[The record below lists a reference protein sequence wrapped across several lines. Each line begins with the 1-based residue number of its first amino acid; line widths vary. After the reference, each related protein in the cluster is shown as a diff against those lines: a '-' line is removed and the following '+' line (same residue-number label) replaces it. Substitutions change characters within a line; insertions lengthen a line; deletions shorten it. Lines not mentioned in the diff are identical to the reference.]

1 MTQPSLRIGFGVT
14 ALGKGSARHELDGI
28 GYYTQELGAT
38 LVSRGHHITPYQF
51 GNTPFDQFLGQPV
64 HRWPR
69 YQQTV
74 VLSALTGMAMPGSD
88 QLNGQVDLFH
98 STDHF
103 IPRIKSVPHVAT
115 LMDVI
120 PLSNPEWMLHRLR
133 KTKNAIWK
141 QSTHWPDHIITI
153 SEYSKSQLVEYLGL
167 RSDDISVSYLGVDRR
182 YYDRFNRE
190 TIGACLTKHGLG
202 EQFFLFVGTLQPRKN
217 LEKLVSAHLALPPEV
232 RQAFPLV
239 IVGREGWGNIN
250 WTTLLGRDHIHWLQ
264 HVSDI
269 EKRALM
275 QTGTAMV
282 FPSLAEGF
290 GLPVIEAFASE
301 LPVIAS
307 NTTAIPEVAG
317 NAALL
322 VDPEDVGMLS
332 EAMLALALD
341 ESHRQDMKQKGL
353 ARAQTFTWETC
364 AEATLKAYQK
374 VL

>member
-1 MTQPSLRIGFGVT
+1 MTQPPLRIGFGVT
-14 ALGKGSARHELDGI
+14 ALGRGAVLNELDGI

-38 LVSRGHHITPYQF
+38 LVSRGHRITPFQF
-51 GNTPFDQFLGQPV
+51 GNAPFDQFLGQPV

-74 VLSALTGMAMPGSD
+74 VLSALTGMVMPGSD
-88 QLNGQVDLFH
+88 QLKGKIDLFH

-103 IPRIKSVPHVAT
+103 IPLIKSVPHVAT

-120 PLSNPEWMLHRLR
+120 PISNPEWMPHRFR
-133 KTKNAIWK
+133 RTKNAVWK
-141 QSTHWPDHIITI
+141 QSTQWPDHIITI

-167 RSDDISVSYLGVDRR
+167 RSEHISVSYLGVDRR
-182 YYDRFNRE
+182 YYERLDRE
-190 TIGACLTKHGLG
+190 TIQACLTRHGLS

-217 LEKLVSAHLALPPEV
+217 LGKLVSAHLMLPTEV
-232 RQAFPLV
+232 RRAFPLV
-239 IVGREGWGNIN
+239 IVGREGWGDIN
-250 WTTLLGRDHIHWLQ
+250 WNTLLGREHVHWLQ
-264 HVSDI
+264 HVSDV

-275 QTGTAMV
+275 QAGTAMV

-307 NTTAIPEVAG
+307 NTTAIPEVADD
-317 NAALL
+317 AALL
-322 VDPEDVGMLS
+322 VDPEDVGMMS
-332 EAMLALALD
+332 DAMMALALD
-341 ESHRQDMKQKGL
+341 QSYRQDLKQKGL
-353 ARAQTFTWETC
+353 ARAATFTWEAC
-364 AEATLKAYQK
+364 AKATLNAYHK

>member
-1 MTQPSLRIGFGVT
+1 MTQPPLRIGFGVT
-14 ALGKGSARHELDGI
+14 ALGRGAVLNELDGI

-38 LVSRGHHITPYQF
+38 LVSRGHHITPFQF
-51 GNTPFDQFLGQPV
+51 GNAPFEQFLGQPV

-88 QLNGQVDLFH
+88 QLKGKIDLFH

-120 PLSNPEWMLHRLR
+120 PLSNPEWMLHRFR

-141 QSTHWPDHIITI
+141 QSTHWPDHVITI
-153 SEYSKSQLVEYLGL
+153 SEHSKSQLVEYLGL
-167 RSDDISVSYLGVDRR
+167 RSEHISVSYLGVDRR
-182 YYDRFNRE
+182 YYERLDRE
-190 TIGACLTKHGLG
+190 TIQACLTKHGLSM
-202 EQFFLFVGTLQPRKN
+202 QFFLFVGTLQPRKN
-217 LEKLVSAHLALPPEV
+217 LGKLVSAHLMLPTEV
-232 RQAFPLV
+232 RRAFPLV
-239 IVGREGWGNIN
+239 IVGREGWGDIN
-250 WTTLLGRDHIHWLQ
+250 WNTLLGREHIHWLQ
-264 HVSDI
+264 HVSDV

-275 QTGTAMV
+275 QASTAMV

-317 NAALL
+317 DAALL

-332 EAMLALALD
+332 NAMLTLALH
-341 ESHRQDMKQKGL
+341 EPRRQDMKQKGL
-353 ARAQTFTWETC
+353 ARAATFTWEAC
-364 AEATLKAYQK
+364 AEATLRAYQK

>member
-1 MTQPSLRIGFGVT
+1 MTQPPLRIGFGVT
-14 ALGKGSARHELDGI
+14 ALGRGAVLNELDGI

-38 LVSRGHHITPYQF
+38 LVSRGHHITPFQF
-51 GNTPFDQFLGQPV
+51 GNAPFDQFLGQPV

-88 QLNGQVDLFH
+88 QLKGKIDLFH

-120 PLSNPEWMLHRLR
+120 PLSNPEWMLHRFR

-141 QSTHWPDHIITI
+141 QSTHWPDHVITI

-167 RSDDISVSYLGVDRR
+167 SSEHISVSYLGVDRR
-182 YYDRFNRE
+182 YYERLDRE
-190 TIGACLTKHGLG
+190 TIQACLTKHGLS

-217 LEKLVSAHLALPPEV
+217 LGKLVSAHLMLPTQV
-232 RQAFPLV
+232 RRAFPLV
-239 IVGREGWGNIN
+239 IVGREGWGDIN
-250 WTTLLGRDHIHWLQ
+250 WNTLLGREHIHWLQ

-275 QTGTAMV
+275 QAGTAMV

-307 NTTAIPEVAG
+307 NTTAIPEVA
-317 NAALL
+317 NDAAML

-332 EAMLALALD
+332 EAMLTLALH
-341 ESHRQDMKQKGL
+341 ESRRQDMKQKGL
-353 ARAQTFTWETC
+353 ARAATFTWEAC
-364 AEATLKAYQK
+364 AEATLRAYQK

>member
-1 MTQPSLRIGFGVT
+1 MTQPPLRIGFGVT
-14 ALGKGSARHELDGI
+14 ALGRGAVLNELDGI

-38 LVSRGHHITPYQF
+38 LVSRGHRITPFQF
-51 GNTPFDQFLGQPV
+51 GNAPFDQFLGQPV

-88 QLNGQVDLFH
+88 QLKGKIDLFH

-120 PLSNPEWMLHRLR
+120 PLSNPEWMLHRFR

-141 QSTHWPDHIITI
+141 QSTHWPDHVITI

-167 RSDDISVSYLGVDRR
+167 SSEHISVSYLGVDRR
-182 YYDRFNRE
+182 YYERLDRE
-190 TIGACLTKHGLG
+190 TIQACLTKHGLS

-217 LEKLVSAHLALPPEV
+217 LGKLVSAHLMLPTEV
-232 RQAFPLV
+232 RRAFQLV
-239 IVGREGWGNIN
+239 IVGREGWGDIN
-250 WTTLLGRDHIHWLQ
+250 WNTLLGREHIHWLQ
-264 HVSDI
+264 HVSDV

-275 QTGTAMV
+275 QAGTAMV

-317 NAALL
+317 DAALL
-322 VDPEDVGMLS
+322 VNPEDVGMMS
-332 EAMLALALD
+332 EAMLALALH
-341 ESHRQDMKQKGL
+341 ESRRQDMKQKGL
-353 ARAQTFTWETC
+353 ARAATFTWEAC
-364 AEATLKAYQK
+364 AEATLRAYQK

>member
-1 MTQPSLRIGFGVT
+1 
-14 ALGKGSARHELDGI
+14 
-28 GYYTQELGAT
+28 
-38 LVSRGHHITPYQF
+38 
-51 GNTPFDQFLGQPV
+51 
-64 HRWPR
+64 
-69 YQQTV
+69 
-74 VLSALTGMAMPGSD
+74 
-88 QLNGQVDLFH
+88 
-98 STDHF
+98 
-103 IPRIKSVPHVAT
+103 
-115 LMDVI
+115 MDVI

-190 TIGACLTKHGLG
+190 TIRACLTKHGLG

-217 LEKLVSAHLALPPEV
+217 LEKLVSAHLVLPPEV
-232 RQAFPLV
+232 RRAFPLV

-341 ESHRQDMKQKGL
+341 ESHRQYMKQKGL
-353 ARAQTFTWETC
+353 ARAAMFTWEAC
-364 AEATLKAYQK
+364 AEATLRAYQK
-374 VL
+374 VF

>member
-1 MTQPSLRIGFGVT
+1 MTQPPLRIGFGVT
-14 ALGKGSARHELDGI
+14 ALGRGAVLNELDGI

-38 LVSRGHHITPYQF
+38 LVSRGHRITPFQF
-51 GNTPFDQFLGQPV
+51 GNAPFDQFLGQPV

-88 QLNGQVDLFH
+88 QLKGKIDLFH

-120 PLSNPEWMLHRLR
+120 PLSNPEWMLHRFR

-141 QSTHWPDHIITI
+141 QSTHWPDHVITI

-167 RSDDISVSYLGVDRR
+167 SSEHISVSYLGVDRR
-182 YYDRFNRE
+182 YYERLDRE
-190 TIGACLTKHGLG
+190 TIQAYLTKHGLS

-217 LEKLVSAHLALPPEV
+217 LGKLVSAHLMLPTQV
-232 RQAFPLV
+232 RRAFPLV
-239 IVGREGWGNIN
+239 IVGREGWGDIN
-250 WTTLLGRDHIHWLQ
+250 WNTLLGREHIHWLQ

-275 QTGTAMV
+275 QAGTAMV

-307 NTTAIPEVAG
+307 NTTAIPEVA
-317 NAALL
+317 NDAAML

-332 EAMLALALD
+332 EAMLTLALH
-341 ESHRQDMKQKGL
+341 ESRRQDMKQKGL
-353 ARAQTFTWETC
+353 ARAATFTWEAC
-364 AEATLKAYQK
+364 AEATLRAYQK

>member
-1 MTQPSLRIGFGVT
+1 MTHQSLRIGFGVT
-14 ALGKGSARHELDGI
+14 ALGIGSARDELDGI

-38 LVSRGHHITPYQF
+38 LAARGHHITPYQF
-51 GNTPFDQFLGQPV
+51 GNAAFAQFLGQPV
-64 HRWPR
+64 NRWPR

-74 VLSALTGMAMPGSD
+74 VMSALTGMAMPGSD
-88 QLNGQVDLFH
+88 QLKGKVDLFH

-120 PLSNPEWMLHRLR
+120 PISNPEWMLHRLR

-141 QSTHWPDHIITI
+141 KSTHWPDHVITI

-167 RSDDISVSYLGVDRR
+167 RSENISVSYLGVDRR
-182 YYDRFNRE
+182 YYERLDRE
-190 TIGACLTKHGLG
+190 TIDACLKRHGLSK
-202 EQFFLFVGTLQPRKN
+202 QFFLFVGTLQPRKN
-217 LEKLVSAHLALPPEV
+217 LGKLVSAHVMLPPEV
-232 RQAFPLV
+232 RHAFPLV

-250 WTTLLGRDHIHWLQ
+250 WNALLGQEHIYWLQ

-307 NTTAIPEVAG
+307 STTAIPEVADD
-317 NAALL
+317 AAML
-322 VDPEDVGMLS
+322 VDPEDVIMMS
-332 EAMLALALD
+332 EAMMTLAIN
-341 ESHRQDMKQKGL
+341 ESRRQDMKQKGL
-353 ARAQTFTWETC
+353 ARAATFTWEAC

>member
-1 MTQPSLRIGFGVT
+1 MTQPPLRIGFGVT
-14 ALGKGSARHELDGI
+14 ALGRGAVLNELDGI

-38 LVSRGHHITPYQF
+38 LVSRGHHITPFQF
-51 GNTPFDQFLGQPV
+51 GNAPFDQFLGQPV

-74 VLSALTGMAMPGSD
+74 VLSALTGMAMLGSD
-88 QLNGQVDLFH
+88 QLKGKIDLFH

-120 PLSNPEWMLHRLR
+120 PLSNPEWMLHRFR

-141 QSTHWPDHIITI
+141 QSTHWPDHVITI

-167 RSDDISVSYLGVDRR
+167 RSEHISVSYLGVDRR
-182 YYDRFNRE
+182 YYERLDRE
-190 TIGACLTKHGLG
+190 TIQACLTKHDLS

-217 LEKLVSAHLALPPEV
+217 LGKLVSAHMMLPTEV
-232 RQAFPLV
+232 RRAFPLV
-239 IVGREGWGNIN
+239 IVGREGWGDISWN
-250 WTTLLGRDHIHWLQ
+250 TLLDREHIHWLR
-264 HVSDI
+264 HVSDV
-269 EKRALM
+269 EKRALL
-275 QTGTAMV
+275 QAGTAMV

-307 NTTAIPEVAG
+307 NTTAIPEVAHD
-317 NAALL
+317 AALL

-332 EAMLALALD
+332 EAMLTLALH
-341 ESHRQDMKQKGL
+341 ESRRQDMKQKGL
-353 ARAQTFTWETC
+353 ARAATFTWEAC
-364 AEATLKAYQK
+364 AEATLRAYQK